1 MKANKNLYEKVD
13 NIENWVLLLVAL
25 EVLDTIFGIINNFI

>member
-1 MKANKNLYEKVD
+1 MSNKSLYEKVD